1 MIVTR
6 QRRKRFPWKRLT
18 LPFVAAALVL
28 AAFVWPPSQKW
39 IASQPVAAPLHFAVQ
54 NRTIADQSRQIG
66 SADKQLADAKM
77 QIVDRDKTILALH
90 AELVRTQRRT
100 TSAVVHASGQSTP
113 SSAPKATDAPFADLA
128 GGATQ
133 DMRRTAQMWGS
144 MDAEAAAKVVQ
155 HLPLSYVARVFSVM
169 SPDSAGAILE
179 NLPPAYA
186 AALTQEHPELRR

>member
-1 MIVTR
+1 MIATR

-18 LPFVAAALVL
+18 LPLLAAALAA
-28 AAFVWPPSQKW
+28 AAFVWPPSQNW
-39 IASQPVAAPLHFAVQ
+39 IASQPIAAPLHFVIQ
-54 NRTIADQSRQIG
+54 NRTIANQNRQLG

-77 QIVDRDKTILALH
+77 QVVDRDRTILSLH
-90 AELVRTQRRT
+90 AQLARAQREAARPEPKT
-100 TSAVVHASGQSTP
+100 APRLPTAASN
-113 SSAPKATDAPFADLA
+113 APDAPLADLA

-133 DMRRTAQMWGS
+133 DMRRTAQMWGA
-144 MDAEAAAKVVQ
+144 MDAETAAKVVQ